1 MQICLKASNNSV
13 RPIDTKQGKYIG
25 ETSRLL
31 IKHTNTVTHT
41 HTHMHT
47 HMHTNTHIHT
57 CIYSYLHTRSS
68 TQTRTHTIQYK
79 NKLY

>member
-31 IKHTNTVTHT
+31 IKRLSEYINAIKRNNVNSSAMATHYTSVHSNIKIEDGTSTV
-41 HTHMHT
+41 
-47 HMHTNTHIHT
+47 NL
-57 CIYSYLHTRSS
+57 LH
-68 TQTRTHTIQYK
+68 K
-79 NKLY
+79 CAGFN